1 LSAIDG
7 ARLFFAQA
15 LQRAHAAAI
24 FFDYGFAIHGSN
36 DISRL
41 GGPPSHGCVRLHP
54 GRDIVRTGRTQR
66 TAQHADRDFEP
77 ERRRTVNSPITL
89 LSSGHISCVKAA
101 IRAFRVI
108 RRSRRR

>member
-7 ARLFFAQA
+7 ALLFFAQA

-36 DISRL
+36 DILRL

-54 GRDIVRTGRTQR
+54 ANAATLFAPVEHNGPRNTRIEISNQSEGGLLTVR
-66 TAQHADRDFEP
+66 
-77 ERRRTVNSPITL
+77 
-89 LSSGHISCVKAA
+89 
-101 IRAFRVI
+101 
-108 RRSRRR
+108 